1 MGLSLFVSKERR
13 GRTGI
18 LSHCRSQWVGGEGA
32 VCSTSMG
39 RSTDLLNQR
48 FLATTTL
55 SCIHQQQ
62 VSDQRAPVRTGTSE
76 GWNRKE
82 TGQRGKSP
90 RGSEIKHSGQ
100 AWRDKK

>member
-1 MGLSLFVSKERR
+1 MGLSFFISEKKK

-18 LSHCRSQWVGGEGA
+18 LSHRRSQRVEGKGD

-39 RSTDLLNQR
+39 GSTDLLSQR

-62 VSDQRAPVRTGTSE
+62 TREHQ
-76 GWNRKE
+76 
-82 TGQRGKSP
+82 
-90 RGSEIKHSGQ
+90 
-100 AWRDKK
+100 